1 MKVYIGRYPKDPN
14 KEQKVNVQIDKWDTW
29 NMDATLAHIIVPMLK
44 QLKATKHGA
53 PYVADE
59 DVPVELQKAASP
71 PVKDELG
78 EVDDNYFKRWD
89 WVIDE
94 MIFAFESKLIDWED
108 QFWKRPAELDL
119 TTYPEDAGKDLIPL
133 RWKDEGVCDWDGMR
147 EYETRIQNGFL
158 LFGKY
163 YNGLWD

>member
-59 DVPVELQKAASP
+59 DVPV
-71 PVKDELG
+71 
-78 EVDDNYFKRWD
+78 
-89 WVIDE
+89 
-94 MIFAFESKLIDWED
+94 
-108 QFWKRPAELDL
+108 
-119 TTYPEDAGKDLIPL
+119 
-133 RWKDEGVCDWDGMR
+133 
-147 EYETRIQNGFL
+147 
-158 LFGKY
+158 
-163 YNGLWD
+163 

>member
-44 QLKATKHGA
+44 QLKETKHGA
-53 PYVADE
+53 PDVSDE
-59 DVPVELQKAASP
+59 DVPAELKRSAVAP
-71 PVKDELG
+71 IKKPWDT
-78 EVDDNYFKRWD
+78 DDNYFKRRD

>member
-53 PYVADE
+53 PLVELE
-59 DVPVELQKAASP
+59 DVPEHLRSEKTN
-71 PVKDELG
+71 EYG
-78 EVDDNYFKRWD
+78 VDDTHFERWD
-89 WVIDE
+89 WVMDE
-94 MIFAFESKLIDWED
+94 MIFAFESKLIEWED
-108 QFWKRPAELDL
+108 QFWKRPPELDV

-163 YNGLWD
+163 YQGLWD

>member
-1 MKVYIGRYPKDPN
+1 MKVSIGRYPKDPN

-29 NMDATLAHIIVPMLK
+29 SMDATLAHIIVPMLK
-44 QLKATKHGA
+44 QLKATKQGG

-78 EVDDNYFKRWD
+78 EVDDNHFKRWY
-89 WVIDE
+89 WVMDE
-94 MIFAFESKLIDWED
+94 MIFAFESKLINWED
-108 QFWKRPAELDL
+108 QFWKLDV

-133 RWKDEGVCDWDGMR
+133 RCKDVGNCDWDGMR
-147 EYETRIQNGFL
+147 EYETRMQNGFR

-163 YNGLWD
+163 YQGLWD

>member
-1 MKVYIGRYPKDPN
+1 MKVSIGRHPKDPN
-14 KEQKVNVQIDKWDTW
+14 KEQKVNVRIDKWDTW
-29 NMDATLAHIIVPMLK
+29 NMDITLAHIVVPMLK

-53 PYVADE
+53 PLVELE
-59 DVPVELQKAASP
+59 DVPEHLRSEKTN
-71 PVKDELG
+71 EYG
-78 EVDDNYFKRWD
+78 VDDTHFERWD
-89 WVIDE
+89 WVMDE
-94 MIFAFESKLIDWED
+94 MIFAFESKLIEWED
-108 QFWKRPAELDL
+108 QFWKRPPELDV

-163 YNGLWD
+163 YQGLWD

>member
-1 MKVYIGRYPKDPN
+1 MKVSIGRHPKDPN
-14 KEQKVNVQIDKWDTW
+14 KEQKVNVRIDKWDTW
-29 NMDATLAHIIVPMLK
+29 NMDVTLAHIIVPMLK
-44 QLKATKHGA
+44 QLKATKPGA
-53 PYVADE
+53 PLVELE
-59 DVPVELQKAASP
+59 DVPEHLRSEKT
-71 PVKDELG
+71 DEYG
-78 EVDDNYFKRWD
+78 VDDTHFERWD
-89 WVIDE
+89 WVMDE